1 MKNIFISLFLFIFL
15 CGIVLPVGIVS
26 AGTIGPAPF
35 NAGGQLSTGW
45 TNNGGGWYYS
55 NTGGYYSN
63 KDGTIQS
70 YTSDGFGLA
79 MSQQGQTDVLGS
91 ADSTGD
97 TMTGIYIY
105 NNYDKT
111 FAPANSANFATLAT
125 ANRMAQIFNGTV
137 ISLFLDDNGP
147 YRTVNI
153 GAFPPGQTSILPE
166 NLVPEYTIQ
175 VGKYRGNA
183 AAIARA
189 FRLYPYDQAKSMI
202 QAEINAAN
210 GTTTG
215 GGGTGTGTGGGG
227 TGSGGTN
234 PAGGNQPTTAVE
246 QKIRSIATRMYN
258 NYFDEY
264 NRVSGLTRN
273 TSSTG
278 GTGGSLPTSDCYV
291 FNVNLK
297 LGDTGNGV
305 LALTQILVDESLLP
319 EVTDTFDQQV
329 FDAVVAYQER
339 YADEILA
346 PSNLTKGTGIV
357 GANTRAYLNALC
369 EQIDTTDG
377 GGAVSGEPSVNLTLS
392 NDQTIGTYN
401 TGDTISY
408 KLSMQNVTSV
418 DSFYNTIPND
428 TCVGGSTGG
437 EQKPW
442 IVNKVVSNS
451 TLSETVKSC
460 QAGSTYVISVIGTN
474 NTTGKISASSVS
486 VYIRR

>member
-1 MKNIFISLFLFIFL
+1 M
-15 CGIVLPVGIVS
+15 LPFGIVS

-35 NAGGQLSTGW
+35 NAGGQLSAGW

-63 KDGTIQS
+63 KEGTIQS

-79 MSQQGQTDVLGS
+79 MSQQGQVEVLGT
-91 ADSTGD
+91 ADSGGD

-105 NNYDKT
+105 NNYDKSFQKT
-111 FAPANSANFATLAT
+111 NDSNFATLAT
-125 ANRMAQIFNGTV
+125 ANRVAQIFNGTV

-210 GTTTG
+210 GTGTG
-215 GGGTGTGTGGGG
+215 GGGTGGGTGGGG

-258 NYFDEY
+258 DYFDAY
-264 NRVSGLTRN
+264 NRASGLTRN

-278 GTGGSLPTSDCYV
+278 STGSTGGSLPTSDCYV

-297 LGDTGNGV
+297 LGDTGDGV
-305 LALTQILVDESLLP
+305 IALTQVLVDESLLT

-339 YADEILA
+339 YTDEILA

-377 GGAVSGEPSVNLTLS
+377 GSTVSGEPVVNLTLS
-392 NDQTIGTYN
+392 NGQTIGTYN

-428 TCVGGSTGG
+428 TCVGGSIGG

-442 IVNKVVSNS
+442 IVNRVVSNS

-474 NTTGKISASSVS
+474 NTTGKISASSIS
-486 VYIRR
+486 VYIR